1 MKRYIQCRTL
11 HAKVIS
17 HSTCK
22 DSEENGDM
30 QKKMIKLSFSIQ
42 DVKHVFS
49 FFTTIINNLLRIY
62 EIMCTF
68 AHNCGW
74 IFWYDLN
81 PLGVR

>member
-30 QKKMIKLSFSIQ
+30 QKKNDKTLFFNSRCETCF
-42 DVKHVFS
+42 FS

-74 IFWYDLN
+74 MFWHDLN
-81 PLGVR
+81 PLGV

>member
-42 DVKHVFS
+42 DVKHIFFFFNYYYQQS
-49 FFTTIINNLLRIY
+49 FAYL
-62 EIMCTF
+62 
-68 AHNCGW
+68 
-74 IFWYDLN
+74 
-81 PLGVR
+81 